1 TIRRRSGATG
11 RRDAPAG
18 AHSATIST
26 PRAAGS
32 RPACGACWPADCGN
46 RVSTCVPGCRR
57 TTVNASVIHPPAIVV
72 LAALALSAAA
82 LTGCPQSRDAFV
94 ESAREPGTYA
104 QHARAGQPVRGAAS
118 GTRGSGTLALPDDFP
133 DDVYL
138 PADYRINSLMDR
150 GALRVV
156 SLRAPGQVPALFGD
170 ARARVDRMRCNLA
183 MAMR

>member
-1 TIRRRSGATG
+1 
-11 RRDAPAG
+11 
-18 AHSATIST
+18 
-26 PRAAGS
+26 
-32 RPACGACWPADCGN
+32 
-46 RVSTCVPGCRR
+46 
-57 TTVNASVIHPPAIVV
+57 VIHPPAIVV

-118 GTRGSGTLALPDDFP
+118 GTRGGGTLTLPDDFP

-156 SLRAPGQVPALFGD
+156 SLRAPGQVSALFGD
-170 ARARVDRMRCNLA
+170 ARASMDRRGWKQV
-183 MAMR
+183 MAMRDDADSALLTYEKDDRAAVLSFNDDRGGGVTINVQLRGDVR